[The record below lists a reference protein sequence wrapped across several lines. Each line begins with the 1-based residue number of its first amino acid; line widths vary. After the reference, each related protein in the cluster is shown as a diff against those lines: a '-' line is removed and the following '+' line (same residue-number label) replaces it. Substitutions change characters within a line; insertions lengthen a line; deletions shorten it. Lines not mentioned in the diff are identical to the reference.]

1 MVTIPNVMCRHG
13 QLITR
18 SMCVSPP
25 YPRVLFPIRLCIL
38 LMAQILFFTFFLLVH
53 NCMRK
58 SDFRIRIERTMV
70 NW

>member
-1 MVTIPNVMCRHG
+1 
-13 QLITR
+13 
-18 SMCVSPP
+18 MCVSPP